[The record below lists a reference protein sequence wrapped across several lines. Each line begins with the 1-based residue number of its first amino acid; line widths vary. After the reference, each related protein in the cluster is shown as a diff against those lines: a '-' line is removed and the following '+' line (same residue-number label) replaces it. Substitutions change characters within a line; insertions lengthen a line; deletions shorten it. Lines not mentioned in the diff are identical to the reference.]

1 MPYWNYSEARKPPM
15 PVMKITIVTPD
26 EKTSYPTHPSEEKEV
41 EVDTGYD
48 GSILVPDYV
57 YYDILHLNRYET
69 PERGKIETPLGEV
82 EELHIAR
89 AFATIPLINAKIETL
104 IETFIGCREMMAGR
118 ELINKYVLT
127 LNGLEKKLYPEG
139 VSRHSQK

>member
-15 PVMKITIVTPD
+15 PVMKVTIVTPD
-26 EKTSYPTHPSEEKEV
+26 GKTSYPTHLGEDKEV

-57 YYDILHLNRYET
+57 YYDILHLNLFET
-69 PERGKIETPLGEV
+69 PERGKVETPLGEV

-89 AFATIPLINAKIETL
+89 ASATIPLMNIKIETL
-104 IETFIGCREMMAGR
+104 IETFVGCREMIAGR

-127 LNGLEKKLYPEG
+127 LNGPEKRLYPKR

>member
-26 EKTSYPTHPSEEKEV
+26 GKTSYPPHPSEDKEV

-57 YYDILHLNRYET
+57 YYDILHLNLFET

-82 EELHIAR
+82 EELYIAR
-89 AFATIPLINAKIETL
+89 ASATIPLMNIKIETL
-104 IETFIGCREMMAGR
+104 IETFIGCREMIAGR

-127 LNGLEKKLYPEG
+127 LNGPEKKLYPES
-139 VSRHSQK
+139 VSCYSQK